1 MPFFPGPGLGGHCI
15 PIDPFY
21 LSFKAKEYGVPTKFI
36 ELAGEINT
44 KMPEYVISKLKESLS
59 TYSKIDIKDSK
70 ILVIGAAYKKNVDDM
85 RESPSLVLMRS
96 LLNLNADVDYYDP
109 FVPIIP
115 PSREY
120 IELTGMKGIKSLS
133 KSINTYDAVIIST
146 DHDCIDY
153 DLIGEHAN
161 LILDTRNAMKFH
173 QSKAKIIKA

>member
-1 MPFFPGPGLGGHCI
+1 
-15 PIDPFY
+15 
-21 LSFKAKEYGVPTKFI
+21 
-36 ELAGEINT
+36 
-44 KMPEYVISKLKESLS
+44 
-59 TYSKIDIKDSK
+59 
-70 ILVIGAAYKKNVDDM
+70 M

-96 LLNLNADVDYYDP
+96 LLNLNADVDYDP

-133 KSINTYDAVIIST
+133 ESINTYDAVIISN
-146 DHDCIDY
+146 HDCIDY